1 MDQTDRLALKRQ
13 LLAGGESL
21 YAVFDGASLANLPA
35 LLAQHSS
42 TYVCLLRGELDPELA
57 QVAPYLTALT
67 EDSAL
72 LDLFLNH
79 GLGQHWGILMQST
92 AEFRTLRMHC
102 RGALSVWDETGRPL
116 FFRYYDPRVLRVFL
130 PTCNAADLRALFR
143 PISAFFAEDEHAT
156 GLLRFTLGA
165 EDSLTSHL
173 IRAAS
178 AQPGAS
184 VGGTVPPPASASSST
199 LSI

>member
-1 MDQTDRLALKRQ
+1 VDQTDSLVLKRQ
-13 LLAGGESL
+13 LLAGGELL
-21 YAVFDGASLANLPA
+21 YAVFDGASLSNLPA

-57 QVAPYLTALT
+57 QVAPYLTALP

-72 LDLFLNH
+72 LDLVLSR
-79 GLGQHWGILMQST
+79 GLGQHWGILIQS
-92 AEFRTLRMHC
+92 AADFRTLRMHC

-130 PTCNAADLRALFR
+130 PTCNAADLRALFG
-143 PISAFFAEDEHAT
+143 PISAYYAEDETAK

-165 EDSLTSHL
+165 EDTLTSRL
-173 IRAAS
+173 LTGTASPLAA
-178 AQPGAS
+178 AA
-184 VGGTVPPPASASSST
+184 TVQPASPTSSPST
-199 LSI
+199 VSN